1 MVSHYNCEQEL
12 TYFFAFRTSKSVSS
26 KSDVQYIITI
36 LSVVDC
42 PINYRCVTITHSF
55 ESLKLSSVD
64 HDQLNSSMQTLS
76 LYFLPAK
83 HILRAELLQYTMQ
96 FQKEEKRNKGKEK
109 LTKPARSLM
118 HLKPSS
124 SRS

>member
-1 MVSHYNCEQEL
+1 MYVKIL
-12 TYFFAFRTSKSVSS
+12 VAIFLLLLFAFCTSNSVSG

-36 LSVVDC
+36 LSVADC
-42 PINYRCVTITHSF
+42 PINYRCVTITQSF

-83 HILRAELLQYTMQ
+83 HILRAENVAVYNAVS
-96 FQKEEKRNKGKEK
+96 EKRKKGRRERK
-109 LTKPARSLM
+109 SLQNLRV
-118 HLKPSS
+118 H
-124 SRS
+124 